1 MIIPK
6 QKRKRTENLFHKK
19 IRKEFNINYRSY
31 YYMCLEEEYISK
43 IVDFVKQETIQET
56 SNYYQEQIKEIFKE
70 IEIFENPY
78 PKDIFL
84 WDNKEKL
91 DFNRGRFNQHCFE
104 IVENTKRSLIKELK
118 EKFQRR
124 KDDKTNKNMDS

>member
-6 QKRKRTENLFHKK
+6 QKTKRTENLFHKK

-118 EKFQRR
+118 EKF
-124 KDDKTNKNMDS
+124 